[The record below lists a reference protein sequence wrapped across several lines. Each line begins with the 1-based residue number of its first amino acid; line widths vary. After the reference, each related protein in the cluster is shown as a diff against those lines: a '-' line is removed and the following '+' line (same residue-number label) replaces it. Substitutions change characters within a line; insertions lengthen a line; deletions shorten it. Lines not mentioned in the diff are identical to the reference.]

1 MIKMKRH
8 MLSLAVMSIL
18 FCCFSV
24 SPGGVVCQPAILL
37 KTEAQ
42 NPEGDLS
49 RAAALFR
56 GKKYSEALP
65 MLERLANAD
74 PSDDQAIFGLGVAL
88 IYAVNSETDFEK
100 RKQLLIRARQTLN
113 KAKDLGVEDFIL
125 DRFLKDLPAD
135 GDDRGTSAVKSI
147 AVLWSRHP
155 PMVFDSDPPEGIKLP
170 DGYRHKA
177 STDFEGGTAGI
188 IWKKDGIKIDYEFA
202 YWAGGGDAVK
212 WIKKTE
218 QVWRKTMQSKD
229 LEFEYVLKKNNYLII
244 STYHRGNTF
253 ADLYAKVSGEQDVE
267 EVLSIIKGLKPRKG
281 LRHG

>member
-1 MIKMKRH
+1 MITMKRH

-18 FCCFSV
+18 FCCFSI
-24 SPGGVVCQPAILL
+24 SPSGVVCQPAILL

-42 NPEGDLS
+42 KPEGDLS

-65 MLERLANAD
+65 ILERIANAD
-74 PSDDQAIFGLGVAL
+74 PSDDQSIFGLGVAL
-88 IYAVNSETDFEK
+88 IYVANSETDFEK
-100 RKQLLIRARQTLN
+100 RKQLLIRARQTLI
-113 KAKDLGVEDFIL
+113 KAKDLGVEDYLL
-125 DRFLKDLPAD
+125 DQFLKDLPAD
-135 GDDRGTSAVKSI
+135 GDDRRTKTVISF

-188 IWKKDGIKIDYEFA
+188 IWKKDGIKINYEFA

-212 WIKKTE
+212 QVKKTE
-218 QVWRKTMQSKD
+218 QVWRKKMQSED
-229 LEFEYVLKKNNYLII
+229 LEFEYALKKNNYLIV
-244 STYHRGNTF
+244 STYHRGNKF
-253 ADLYAKVSGEQDVE
+253 VDLFAKVSGEQDVE
-267 EVLSIIKGLKPRKG
+267 EVLSIIKGLKPWKR
-281 LRHG
+281 